1 MLGILLMT
9 GQSGRAD
16 GSQAWEKVAFTIIA
30 TLIAAG
36 VIGLWQMN
44 GNVARL
50 EERVSSWTQIYEKRF
65 DAMEKNNA
73 ERFNRVD
80 RDLQD
85 MRGRG
90 VR

>member
-1 MLGILLMT
+1 MLGLLLMT

-16 GSQAWEKVAFTIIA
+16 SSPLWEKSAFFIIA
-30 TLIAAG
+30 SLILAG
-36 VIGLWQMN
+36 VVGLWQMS

-65 DAMEKNNA
+65 DAMERNSA
-73 ERFNRVD
+73 EKFNRVD

-85 MRGRG
+85 MRARGR
-90 VR
+90 

>member
-9 GQSGRAD
+9 GISGRAD
-16 GSQAWEKVAFTIIA
+16 ASHAWEKVAFTIIA

-65 DAMEKNNA
+65 DAMERNSA
-73 ERFNRVD
+73 EKFNRVD

-85 MRGRG
+85 MRMKGR
-90 VR
+90 